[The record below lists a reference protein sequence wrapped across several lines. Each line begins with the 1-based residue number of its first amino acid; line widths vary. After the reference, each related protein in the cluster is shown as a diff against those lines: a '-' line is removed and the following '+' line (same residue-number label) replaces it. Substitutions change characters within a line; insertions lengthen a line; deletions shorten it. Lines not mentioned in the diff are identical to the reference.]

1 VAAGGAQAL
10 GYHPEGNRKLM
21 RKTYVLPGLL
31 VILLGSIYV
40 LPQRGS
46 VAESS
51 VRMDLPLRL
60 AGWSG
65 MKRQATSE
73 EIRILAE
80 DTEFEKADYVKFK
93 RGMTGILSEKQDVI
107 NATIVLSGV
116 DINNSIHRPERCLPS
131 QGHFG
136 MAGSNPTLKLPSG
149 REIGFRRLKTKQ
161 KIRLSETDEVVL
173 DSLVYYFF
181 VGHKQMT
188 HDHLART
195 FMDMRDRLFH
205 GSDQRWAY
213 ITVSLRYGDVPG
225 LNLETSEEEGD
236 VLLREFFS
244 KLIPEIVDLPAIRP

>member
-1 VAAGGAQAL
+1 VAAGSAQAL
-10 GYHPEGNRKLM
+10 GYHPEGIGKLM
-21 RKTYVLPGLL
+21 RKTYILPGLL
-31 VILLGSIYV
+31 LVLLGSIHV

-51 VRMDLPLRL
+51 VRMDLPLSL

-107 NATIVLSGV
+107 NATIVLSGT
-116 DINNSIHRPERCLPS
+116 DLSNSIHRPERCLPA

-136 MAGSNPTLKLPSG
+136 IVGSNASVELADG
-149 REIGFRRLKTKQ
+149 RKIAVRRLKTKQ
-161 KIRLSETDEVVL
+161 KIRLNETDEIVL
-173 DSLVYYFF
+173 DSLAYYFF
-181 VGHKQMT
+181 VGHKQIT
-188 HDHLART
+188 HDHLKRT
-195 FMDMRDRLFH
+195 IMDMRDRLFN

-213 ITVSLRYGDVPG
+213 ITVSMRYGDVPE

-236 VLLREFFS
+236 VLLRAFFS
-244 KLIPEIVDLPAIRP
+244 KLIPEIVDLLAVPR